1 MPHPVSA
8 LTGTERRATLG
19 SVSGGQR
26 RAAASAVDRVEVGC
40 HRVFVVV
47 DPMTWITTDGRAA
60 SASAYR
66 PRAAPQA
73 PPDPDHFPDQDV
85 GEGRGFDLDGAGG
98 IGRLVRVV
106 GAEDEGVAGAG
117 DLLLSLRP
125 PQTQR

>member
-1 MPHPVSA
+1 MDHHGRP
-8 LTGTERRATLG
+8 RRFRLG
-19 SVSGGQR
+19 LSS
-26 RAAASAVDRVEVGC
+26 
-40 HRVFVVV
+40 
-47 DPMTWITTDGRAA
+47 
-60 SASAYR
+60 
-66 PRAAPQA
+66 RAAPQA

-106 GAEDEGVAGAG
+106 GAEVEGVAGAG